1 MQTYF
6 IVRGKEITRYH
17 ADVCEANFHSIIC
30 VNIQLIKRELY
41 IRQRTVTIR
50 KPVSFNNT
58 GPNELGT
65 Q

>member
-6 IVRGKEITRYH
+6 IVRGNEITRNH

-41 IRQRTVTIR
+41 IRQRTVTSR
-50 KPVSFNNT
+50 KPLFFINT
-58 GPNELGT
+58 EPNELHN